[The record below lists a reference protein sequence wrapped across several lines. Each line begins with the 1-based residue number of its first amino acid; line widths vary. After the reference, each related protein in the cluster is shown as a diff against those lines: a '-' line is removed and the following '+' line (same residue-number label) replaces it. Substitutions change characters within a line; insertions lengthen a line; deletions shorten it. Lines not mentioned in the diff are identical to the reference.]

1 MKKQTVHVG
10 IIIIGIFL
18 LLTVFS
24 GCTVQYDD
32 DNKTPKELPLETKA
46 ERMVENL
53 TKEKYASVYENFN
66 DEMKAAFP
74 IKDIQTAWDSLTKSY
89 GTFEEIVK
97 TRKTEEQGYQI
108 IYVTCSFS
116 TLGKLDLR
124 FVFDNESKVAGFQFV
139 QTQSDDKY
147 TSPDYVNTSAFI
159 EENVTIGNNPWQL
172 PATLSVPIGT
182 GPFPAVVLVHGSGP
196 NDRDETIGP
205 NKPFKDLAQGLAS
218 QGYAVLRY
226 DKRTMV
232 YPNECAALLNFTP
245 QDEVITDALAAI
257 TYLQNNSLVDSENI
271 YLIGHSL
278 GAMMVPE
285 IVNQTTALKGAILM
299 ASPARSFEDLYL
311 AQYTYLAELDGSTD
325 ENEQEQLDIV
335 AASVE
340 RIKSLNISTDEY
352 IFNTPYSYWLYLST
366 YNPIDVAKNST
377 IPLFILQGKR
387 DYQVTYEDDFI
398 IWQSTFGDTA
408 TMTLKTYDTLN
419 HLFISGTGTPTNTE
433 YMIPGNIDQN
443 VITDIVSWM
452 NSIL

>member
-1 MKKQTVHVG
+1 MKKHTIHIG
-10 IIIIGIFL
+10 IIIINMCL
-18 LLTVFS
+18 LSTILS

-32 DNKTPKELPLETKA
+32 DNKTPKEIPLETKT
-46 ERMVENL
+46 EQMVENL
-53 TKEKYASVYENFN
+53 TKENYASVYENFN

-74 IKDIQTAWDSLTKSY
+74 IKDIQTAWNSLIKSY

-108 IYVTCSFS
+108 IYVTCSFT

-147 TSPDYVNTSAFI
+147 TSPDYVNTSTFK
-159 EENVTIGNNPWQL
+159 EENVTIGNSPWQL
-172 PATLSVPIGT
+172 PATLSVPMGI

-218 QGYAVLRY
+218 QGWAVLRY

-232 YPNECAALLNFTP
+232 YPNECVALLNFTP

-257 TYLQNNSLVDSENI
+257 NYLQNNSLIDHDSI
-271 YLIGHSL
+271 FLIGHSL
-278 GAMMVPE
+278 GAMMAPE
-285 IVNQTTALKGAILM
+285 IINHTIALKGSILM
-299 ASPARSFEDLYL
+299 AAPARSFEDLYL
-311 AQYTYLAELDGSTD
+311 AQYTYLAQLDGTID

-335 AASVE
+335 AAFVE
-340 RIKSLNISTDEY
+340 RIKTLNMSTDEY

-366 YNPIDVAKNST
+366 YNPIDIAKNIT

-398 IWQSTFGDTA
+398 IWLSTFGNT
-408 TMTLKTYDTLN
+408 TTITLKTYDTLN

-433 YMIPGNIDQN
+433 YLIPGNVDEQ
-443 VITDIVSWM
+443 VINDMVSWM